1 MRIGIIVQARM
12 GSTRFPG
19 KVLKEIQGK
28 SLLELQ
34 FNRLKRSQK
43 VDTVIIATSE
53 ENIDDCIAELCEN
66 LGIPC
71 FRGSEKDV
79 LERYYLAAKHYDL
92 DVIIRTNGDCPFID
106 ATVIDKLIGIWQ
118 LNFPKLDYVSNIL
131 EETFPLGMHI
141 EVFSLSTI
149 KRALDESIADEEREH
164 VTAYIYRNTQKFNVL
179 NVRNEQ
185 DLSSYRWTVDYPE
198 DFMFVEEIYK
208 RFSVD
213 DSSFGM
219 HDIVTLLKKEPELM
233 KINSYYK
240 KKQNIL

>member
-43 VDTVIIATSE
+43 VDNVIIATSYE
-53 ENIDDCIAELCEN
+53 SNDDCIAELCHD
-66 LGIPC
+66 LSIPC

-106 ATVIDKLIGIWQ
+106 ATIIDNLISIWQ
-118 LNFPKLDYVSNIL
+118 LNFPRFDYVSNIL

-141 EVFSLSTI
+141 EIFSLSAI
-149 KRALDESIADEEREH
+149 KRALDESIADDEHEH
-164 VTAYIYRNTQKFNVL
+164 VTAYIYRNKKIFNVL

-185 DLSSYRWTVDYPE
+185 DFSQYRWTIDYPE
-198 DFMFVEEIYK
+198 DFTFVEEIYK
-208 RFSVD
+208 RFGIN

-219 HDIVTLLKKEPELM
+219 HDIVRLLEKEPELM